1 MLGNNR
7 HAHHQLIDGRQRAA
21 KSGGNCVYSYCPWG
35 VEETPLQLCTVV
47 LKQEHLVEIFSAATM
62 KAADARSDGAKH
74 EEGANYMSLLAHAIS
89 IVEGAKQE
97 ELDSELGQAQKIV
110 LTAVT
115 DLHNAMQSFSGVP
128 EIQQI
133 LDAKLTVTTLAGAV
147 MPGLM
152 LTPEEGVSQGELEYI
167 RMRAAA
173 IYAQNETGRATIAS
187 LEKLLS
193 ESNDR
198 YNELQAIVESSQD
211 KSIDVSIQTPQQFIV
226 GSLE

>member
-1 MLGNNR
+1 M
-7 HAHHQLIDGRQRAA
+7 
-21 KSGGNCVYSYCPWG
+21 
-35 VEETPLQLCTVV
+35 E
-47 LKQEHLVEIFSAATM
+47 
-62 KAADARSDGAKH
+62 AADARSEGAKH

-167 RMRAAA
+167 RLRAAA
-173 IYAQNETGRATIAS
+173 IYAQNETGRATIAT
-187 LEKLLS
+187 LEKLLR
-193 ESNDR
+193 ESNDS
-198 YNELQAIVESSQD
+198 YNELKAIVEASQD
-211 KSIDVSIQTPQQFIV
+211 KSIDDSIQTPQGFIV
-226 GSLE
+226 GSLESKIADLERELASSVSHIGSLVMAKSNLEQKAAAAADRESELMQKLQML